1 MTDTGA
7 SLPGLPEPLL
17 APLLEAAGEVLRGL
31 DPPDVP
37 ASARRLATFDRRG
50 LSTPAA
56 RSQLRRLLEA
66 EDGFR
71 ERVVEAFLERPEA
84 AAVEAGWEPEVAAG
98 RVADAAA
105 AGRLPLL
112 ASVLWAG
119 RPPGFEF
126 GLGLALAAFGSEGR
140 EAGAQERTRSLETR
154 VAALEEAGRRAEAAR
169 LAAQGEVSHL
179 EAELREER
187 RARRSREQLAAGEL
201 EEAQRLAGELEAA
214 LAEAGRRAEE
224 AEARAR
230 REAERADRAEERERE
245 AREALAAS
253 GPDAATEGPGV
264 DRGALAEAARH
275 AAQLAAVLEDL
286 VSGGRA
292 ADPPAASAGQ
302 GIAPATSP
310 SATPRPD
317 RAREPRRARVHV
329 PPGMWDETPAAAET
343 MVRTPGVAVVVDGY
357 NVSMLAWPDA
367 RPAEQRERLCSALA
381 ELHLRAR
388 CQITVVFDGAE
399 VPGVRPPRRPGLQV
413 VFSAPGQEADEL
425 VVGQVSARPPAVP
438 VLVVSSDAWVRS
450 RAEAEGAQVL
460 PSAVFLDL
468 LRR

>member
-1 MTDTGA
+1 MTDAGA

-17 APLLEAAGEVLRGL
+17 APLLEATGEVLRGL

-71 ERVVEAFLERPEA
+71 EQVVQAFLERPEA
-84 AAVEAGWEPEVAAG
+84 AAAEAGWEREMAAE
-98 RVADAAA
+98 RVAEAAA

-126 GLGLALAAFGSEGR
+126 GLGLALAAFESEGR

-169 LAAQGEVSHL
+169 LAAQEEVSHL

-201 EEAQRLAGELEAA
+201 EEAQRRAGELEAT
-214 LAEAGRRAEE
+214 LEEARRRAEE
-224 AEARAR
+224 AETRAR
-230 REAERADRAEERERE
+230 REAERADRAEERE
-245 AREALAAS
+245 AREAPAAS
-253 GPDAATEGPGV
+253 GPEAASEEWEREA
-264 DRGALAEAARH
+264 RGALAEAARH
-275 AAQLAAVLEDL
+275 AAQLAAALEDL

-292 ADPPAASAGQ
+292 AGPGAAPAGQ
-302 GIAPATSP
+302 GSAPATSP
-310 SATPRPD
+310 SPAPRPD
-317 RAREPRRARVHV
+317 RAREPRRTRVHV
-329 PPGMWDETPAAAET
+329 PPGMWDDTPEAAET

-388 CQITVVFDGAE
+388 CQVTVVFDGAE

-413 VFSAPGQEADEL
+413 VFSAPGQEADEV
-425 VVGQVSARPPAVP
+425 VVGQASARPPAVP